1 MNMTRQSSKFLV
13 VVLGG
18 IIAAT
23 AAFAQ
28 SSAPSPQSPPAAQD
42 TMGRH
47 GGMMGMM
54 GMMGGM
60 SSDHMQQM
68 SRMMDDCNR
77 MMVQRSERATE
88 PGGENTPET
97 QH

>member
-1 MNMTRQSSKFLV
+1 MTRQSSKFLA

-23 AAFAQ
+23 AALAQ
-28 SSAPSPQSPPAAQD
+28 SSTSAPQPPQAAQ
-42 TMGRH
+42 
-47 GGMMGMM
+47 GMMGGHGGMM

-77 MMVQRSERATE
+77 MMEQRSDRATE
-88 PGGENTPET
+88 PGGENTPKTE
-97 QH
+97 H

>member
-1 MNMTRQSSKFLV
+1 MNMTRQSSKFLA

-18 IIAAT
+18 LIAAT
-23 AAFAQ
+23 AALAQ
-28 SSAPSPQSPPAAQD
+28 SSTSSPPSPRAAQD
-42 TMGRH
+42 MMGH

-54 GMMGGM
+54 EGM

-77 MMVQRSERATE
+77 MMEQRSERATE
-88 PGGENTPET
+88 PGGENTPKT
-97 QH
+97 GH